1 MVFKVFM
8 EFLACEVIALNINK
22 FDCLLCNGHRET
34 RETMPYLEDHFHTQ
48 KHSIN
53 SKLNYFPGVFNCRL
67 MAEDGLKC
75 GSKFRKLR
83 RSFSYLYT

>member
-22 FDCLLCNGHRET
+22 FDCLICNGHRET

-48 KHSIN
+48 AKNTQLTRNWTTS
-53 SKLNYFPGVFNCRL
+53 LG
-67 MAEDGLKC
+67 
-75 GSKFRKLR
+75 
-83 RSFSYLYT
+83 YLIAD